1 MIFSSREMSR
11 NSKKMET
18 LPTLLPT
25 PLKCC
30 RRFSSDDEDLEQAL
44 RNYERYH
51 KLPVGTATL
60 AQLKSS
66 SAGVSGWVDYYG
78 SDDGNDS
85 SKTED
90 CNDSE
95 DDNGNIFKTLNLTS
109 VTAKLQEIY
118 PRPLFLKQLK
128 KIFLLQ

>member
-1 MIFSSREMSR
+1 MSR

-18 LPTLLPT
+18 LPLPTLLST

-30 RRFSSDDEDLEQAL
+30 RRFSSEDEDLEQAL

-66 SAGVSGWVDYYG
+66 SAGVSGWVDYHG
-78 SDDGNDS
+78 SDDGNG
-85 SKTED
+85 SKKKESKITYIKVILLD
-90 CNDSE
+90 KIYNV
-95 DDNGNIFKTLNLTS
+95 KTFAIT
-109 VTAKLQEIY
+109 
-118 PRPLFLKQLK
+118 K
-128 KIFLLQ
+128 KR

>member
-1 MIFSSREMSR
+1 MSR

-18 LPTLLPT
+18 LPLPTLLST

-30 RRFSSDDEDLEQAL
+30 RRFSSEDEDLEQAL

-66 SAGVSGWVDYYG
+66 SAGVSGWVDYHG
-78 SDDGNDS
+78 SDDS

-90 CNDSE
+90 DGNDN
-95 DDNGNIFKTLNLTS
+95 DDKECIIFHTLNHRS
-109 VTAKLQEIY
+109 VVLKLS
-118 PRPLFLKQLK
+118 RLS
-128 KIFLLQ
+128 